1 MDKDIVDCS
10 FCREPQLSCCFFFLS
25 HESMIEL
32 CWLPSV
38 ALQEDQEVLM
48 LLDFMNNI
56 AKCFFLVS
64 VLFGILSNPYVG
76 VCSWLIISW

>member
-1 MDKDIVDCS
+1 
-10 FCREPQLSCCFFFLS
+10 
-25 HESMIEL
+25 MIEL

-56 AKCFFLVS
+56 AKCFFFWFLFYLGFLVIRT
-64 VLFGILSNPYVG
+64 LEFARG
-76 VCSWLIISW
+76 

>member
-1 MDKDIVDCS
+1 
-10 FCREPQLSCCFFFLS
+10 
-25 HESMIEL
+25 MIEL

-56 AKCFFLVS
+56 AKCFF
-64 VLFGILSNPYVG
+64 FGFCFIWDS
-76 VCSWLIISW
+76 

>member
-56 AKCFFLVS
+56 AKCFFFWFLFYLGFLVIRT
-64 VLFGILSNPYVG
+64 LEFARG
-76 VCSWLIISW
+76 